1 MPYHYLPPV
10 PVTPND
16 WQPPEETA
24 PLGRCS
30 AVFSARKPSVPR
42 ASPTQQLRCDLLVWA
57 HPMAP
62 TTPVPP
68 FTNAPR
74 TSV

>member
-16 WQPPEETA
+16 WQPPKETA

-30 AVFSARKPSVPR
+30 AVFSA
-42 ASPTQQLRCDLLVWA
+42 
-57 HPMAP
+57 
-62 TTPVPP
+62 
-68 FTNAPR
+68 
-74 TSV
+74 